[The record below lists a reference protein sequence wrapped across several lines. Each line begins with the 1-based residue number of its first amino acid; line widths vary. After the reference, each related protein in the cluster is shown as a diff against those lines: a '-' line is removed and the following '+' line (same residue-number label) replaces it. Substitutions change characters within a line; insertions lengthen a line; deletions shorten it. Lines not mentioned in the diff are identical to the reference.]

1 MPPGAVTVM
10 VTGPADP
17 AGTTAVIWVGERTVK
32 EVAGV
37 APKVTAVVPVRLV
50 PVRVTVFPPEVGP
63 WLGVT
68 PLRVGAAE

>member
-1 MPPGAVTVM
+1 M
-10 VTGPADP
+10 
-17 AGTTAVIWVGERTVK
+17 IWVGERTVK

-68 PLRVGAAE
+68 LLRVGAAE